1 MRPDPY
7 PTLIHADP
15 GATIPVKCLL
25 VDDLEDN
32 LLALSAL
39 LRRDDVE
46 LLQAR
51 SGREAL
57 ELLLVHDVALA
68 LVDVRMPEM
77 DGFELAELIRG
88 SERTRHVPLVFVT
101 ADSRDPHRQF
111 KGYESGAVD
120 FLYKPIDPVVLK
132 NKCDVFFQLHRQ
144 KLQLAA
150 ELKQRTE
157 TLRLNEMFMAVLGH
171 DLRNP
176 LSAIIMAAQALERRS
191 DEPAV
196 RDAAARIRGTGR
208 RMGHMIDD
216 LLDAVRSRLGGGI
229 GLQSAPA
236 HLGELVQGVL
246 DELRTAHPG
255 REIALSQE
263 GDLLGEWDASRLGQL
278 VSNLVGNALQH
289 GQADQPVQVHLDGTA
304 ALTVSLTVRNA
315 GLIPAELMPYLFDPF
330 RGRQRPA
337 GRQDGLGLG
346 LYIVQQIALAHRG
359 QVEVVSAEPEGTRF
373 LTRVARRVS
382 G

>member
-1 MRPDPY
+1 MRLEAFPSPS
-7 PTLIHADP
+7 
-15 GATIPVKCLL
+15 GAAPAMTTRVKCLL
-25 VDDLEDN
+25 VDDLDEN

-39 LRRDDVE
+39 LRSPDVE
-46 LLQAR
+46 ILQAR

-77 DGFELAELIRG
+77 DGFELAELLRG

-120 FLYKPIDPVVLK
+120 FLYKPIDPVILK
-132 NKCDVFFQLHRQ
+132 NKADVFFQLHRQ
-144 KLQLAA
+144 KLQLAD
-150 ELKQRTE
+150 ELRQRTE

-171 DLRNP
+171 DLRVP
-176 LSAIIMAAQALERRS
+176 LSAIVMAAQSLERRS
-191 DEPAV
+191 ADPLA

-216 LLDAVRSRLGGGI
+216 LLDAARSRLGGGI
-229 GLQSAPA
+229 VLHGEPA
-236 HLGELVQGVL
+236 DLGKLVEGVL
-246 DELRTAHPG
+246 DELRTAHPE
-255 REIALSQE
+255 RVIELALQ
-263 GDLLGEWDASRLGQL
+263 GDLAGQWDTGRLGQL

-289 GQADQPVQVHLDGTA
+289 GEADQPVQVTVDGLAPAHLNLSVT
-304 ALTVSLTVRNA
+304 NA
-315 GLIPAELMPYLFDPF
+315 GAIPADILPQLFDPF
-330 RGRQRPA
+330 RGKRRAA

-346 LYIVQQIALAHRG
+346 LYIVQQIAMAHGGR
-359 QVEVVSAEPEGTRF
+359 VCVDTSAPAHTRF
-373 LTRVARRVS
+373 HVQLARCIHD
-382 G
+382 